1 MSDPHRIYAR
11 IGLSMDVASRGDG
24 ESYNITLRRADGR
37 EMTVRGLT
45 LYDFEGELSRPAAP
59 TLERVVDAVCDP
71 HDMSG
76 YLKRAKA
83 FFGDEY
89 DELIGW

>member
-1 MSDPHRIYAR
+1 MSDPHRIYKR
-11 IGLSMDVASRGDG
+11 IGLSMEVASRGDG

-45 LYDFEGELSRPAAP
+45 LYDFEEELSRPAAP
-59 TLERVVDAVCDP
+59 TLERVVDEVCDP
-71 HDMSG
+71 HNMSG
-76 YLKRAKA
+76 YLKRAKE

-89 DELIGW
+89 DALIGW

>member
-1 MSDPHRIYAR
+1 MSDRHRIYKR
-11 IGLSMDVASRGDG
+11 IGLSMEVTSRGDG

-45 LYDFEGELSRPAAP
+45 LYDFEEELSRPASP
-59 TLERVVDAVCDP
+59 TLERVVAAVCNP

-76 YLKRAKA
+76 YLRRAKE
-83 FFGDEY
+83 FFGEEY
-89 DELIGW
+89 DALIE

>member
-1 MSDPHRIYAR
+1 MSDPHRIYKR
-11 IGLSMDVASRGDG
+11 IGLSMEVASRGDG
-24 ESYNITLRRADGR
+24 ESYDITLRRADGR

-59 TLERVVDAVCDP
+59 TLERVVAAVCNP

-76 YLKRAKA
+76 YLRRAKE
-83 FFGDEY
+83 FFGEEY
-89 DELIGW
+89 DALIGW